1 MTHHGG
7 GHWMVSD
14 TVIYLPGKKKKKQQM
29 RAKIYDADNEFC
41 TSLLLARSEGLA
53 LCVITQRV

>member
-1 MTHHGG
+1 
-7 GHWMVSD
+7 MVSD
-14 TVIYLPGKKKKKQQM
+14 TVIYLPGKKKKKKKQQM

>member
-1 MTHHGG
+1 
-7 GHWMVSD
+7 MVSD
-14 TVIYLPGKKKKKQQM
+14 TVIYLPGKKKKKKQQM

-41 TSLLLARSEGLA
+41 TSLLLARGEGLA

>member
-1 MTHHGG
+1 
-7 GHWMVSD
+7 MVSD
-14 TVIYLPGKKKKKQQM
+14 TVIYLPGKKKKQQM

>member
-1 MTHHGG
+1 MEE
-7 GHWMVSD
+7 D
-14 TVIYLPGKKKKKQQM
+14 TGWSLILSFICLEKKKKKQQM